1 MGCGDATAH
10 GFRSTFRDW
19 VSERTGFAGDL
30 AEMQLA
36 HAIESKTEAAYRR
49 NDMLPR
55 RRQLMDAWAQFCEG
69 SVGGEVVPLHATR

>member
-1 MGCGDATAH
+1 MGCGNATAH
-10 GFRSTFRDW
+10 GFRSSFRDW

-55 RRQLMDAWAQFCEG
+55 RRELMAAWARFCEG
-69 SVGGEVVPLHATR
+69 LDSGQVVPLRASQ